1 MHLRII
7 FGALKHMSD
16 CWFRFSV
23 GYFVCFS
30 CFSNPRPVCLFVLW
44 FLLVFLLY
52 FLLFVLNVSTGA
64 SDCLD
69 PRNDLLSVEMDAK
82 RYSLSTCI

>member
-1 MHLRII
+1 M
-7 FGALKHMSD
+7 
-16 CWFRFSV
+16 
-23 GYFVCFS
+23 
-30 CFSNPRPVCLFVLW
+30 FVLW

-64 SDCLD
+64 SDCLN

-82 RYSLSTCI
+82 HYSLSTRI